1 MDFAY
6 NNIFYS
12 FVMFKLPHTVKL
24 INSLADGLIFH
35 SLVALK
41 GDWLP
46 EITGSISVGKLNSF
60 IIYFKKVAF
69 QMWTRL
75 EVKYSQ

>member
-46 EITGSISVGKLNSF
+46 EITSSISVGKLNSF
-60 IIYFKKVAF
+60 IFSYNKCS
-69 QMWTRL
+69 L
-75 EVKYSQ
+75 

>member
-6 NNIFYS
+6 NNIYPEENEFFYS
-12 FVMFKLPHTVKL
+12 FVMFKL

-60 IIYFKKVAF
+60 IIYFKK
-69 QMWTRL
+69 
-75 EVKYSQ
+75 

>member
-60 IIYFKKVAF
+60 IIYFSSLSNVD
-69 QMWTRL
+69 
-75 EVKYSQ
+75 

>member
-1 MDFAY
+1 MNF
-6 NNIFYS
+6 FYS
-12 FVMFKLPHTVKL
+12 FVMSKLPHTVKL

-35 SLVALK
+35 SLVTLK

-46 EITGSISVGKLNSF
+46 EITGSISVGTLNSF

>member
-6 NNIFYS
+6 NNIYPEENEFFYS
-12 FVMFKLPHTVKL
+12 FVMFKL

-46 EITGSISVGKLNSF
+46 EITGSISAGKLNSF
-60 IIYFKKVAF
+60 IIYFKK
-69 QMWTRL
+69 
-75 EVKYSQ
+75 

>member
-6 NNIFYS
+6 NNIYPEENEFFYS

-46 EITGSISVGKLNSF
+46 EITGSISVGKLNIHLSF
-60 IIYFKKVAF
+60 TLKK
-69 QMWTRL
+69 
-75 EVKYSQ
+75 

>member
-1 MDFAY
+1 MNF
-6 NNIFYS
+6 FYS
-12 FVMFKLPHTVKL
+12 FVMFKLPNAVKL

-60 IIYFKKVAF
+60 IIYFSSLSNVD
-69 QMWTRL
+69 
-75 EVKYSQ
+75 